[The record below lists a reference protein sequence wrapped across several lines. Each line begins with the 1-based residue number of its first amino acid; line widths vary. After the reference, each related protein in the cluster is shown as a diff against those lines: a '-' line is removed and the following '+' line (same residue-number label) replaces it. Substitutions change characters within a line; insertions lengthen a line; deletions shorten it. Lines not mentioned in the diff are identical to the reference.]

1 MYTHKITLDVYVV
14 TCVDH
19 FSSVGNGGFSA
30 FLRNCAVT
38 KAIPYTTFPLNGK
51 LNGNNHW
58 I

>member
-1 MYTHKITLDVYVV
+1 MIYNISKAIL
-14 TCVDH
+14 
-19 FSSVGNGGFSA
+19 SSIGDGGFSA

-38 KAIPYTTFPLNGK
+38 KAIPCTTFPLNGK